1 MYHLPNIIRSI
12 SATTEGGTAR
22 PRFGLV
28 TSVDPVAVTARVLLQ
43 PEGVLSGWLPILSP
57 WVGNGWGAWCPPG
70 PGDQVMVLAQ
80 EGDAEH
86 GVIIGR
92 AFSEGD
98 APPPAAVGELWL
110 VHATGSTLRLRNSGT
125 IEIIGPVTVSGTV
138 TVTGDIV
145 ATGNV
150 IDQHGSL
157 AGLRNH
163 YDLHV
168 HHQSDGSATSTT
180 SQPD

>member
-1 MYHLPNIIRSI
+1 MYELSNLIKSI

-28 TSVDPVAVTARVLLQ
+28 TSVDPASATARVTLQ
-43 PEGVLSGWLPILSP
+43 PEGVLSGWLPVLSP
-57 WVGNGWGAWCPPG
+57 WVGSGWGAWSPPS
-70 PGDQVMVLAQ
+70 PGDQVMILAQ

-92 AFSEGD
+92 AFSD
-98 APPPAAVGELWL
+98 SDPPPPAAAGELWL
-110 VHATGSTLRLRNSGT
+110 VHETGSTIRLRNSGT
-125 IEIIGPVTVSGTV
+125 VEIIGPVTVMGTV
-138 TVTGDIV
+138 TVTGDVI
-145 ATGNV
+145 ASGNLV
-150 IDQHGSL
+150 DQHGSL
-157 AGLRNH
+157 AALRSH

-168 HHQSDGSATSTT
+168 HRQSDGSNTYVT